1 MSTTTITLAFPI
13 EYKEGGTVSA
23 LSMRRPKLKDQLRS
37 ITSGKSDAES
47 EKDLFA
53 NLCEQAPDF
62 MDELD
67 LLDYQALQNAFRDFL
82 SSTNLIRELVLALAH
97 FKGGGIGE
105 WLDMSAEEAT
115 KYYELA
121 AKYQRGSES

>member
-13 EYKEGGTVSA
+13 EYKGETVSE

-37 ITSGKSDAES
+37 MTSGKSDAES

-67 LLDYQALQNAFRDFL
+67 LSDYQQVQNTFRSFL
-82 SSTNLIRELVLALAH
+82 S
-97 FKGGGIGE
+97 
-105 WLDMSAEEAT
+105 
-115 KYYELA
+115 
-121 AKYQRGSES
+121 